1 MKRLSAKLTYSN
13 VISTLCLVLLLGGGT
28 AYAASQLGKNS
39 VGSKQLKKEAVTPA
53 KLSKASKATLSGPP
67 GPKGDPGLKGD
78 PGAPGAPGAALGYA
92 HLVDGQLD
100 AAHSKGVV
108 AISEGINFAGTEMN
122 PEQVCFK
129 LSIDPSSISVT
140 PAPEETS
147 SSHFPS
153 RVGGVV
159 PGFEP
164 HPSHS
169 GCPLEFRDAE
179 VEAPTPEEGVAE
191 GLFVVFY

>member
-1 MKRLSAKLTYSN
+1 MKRLSRKLTYAN
-13 VISTLCLVLLLGGGT
+13 VVATIALFVALAGGT
-28 AYAASQLGKNS
+28 ALAASQLAKNS

-53 KLSKASKATLSGPP
+53 KLSKASKATLIGPA
-67 GPKGDPGLKGD
+67 GAKGD
-78 PGAPGAPGAALGYA
+78 AGAPGAALGYA

-100 AAHSKGVV
+100 TAHSKGVV
-108 AISEGINFAGTEMN
+108 AISEGIDFAGTEMN

-129 LSIDPSSISVT
+129 LSINPSSISVT
-140 PAPEETS
+140 PAPQETS
-147 SSHFPS
+147 SSRFPTRS
-153 RVGGVV
+153 GGVV
-159 PGFEP
+159 SGFEP

-179 VEAPTPEEGVAE
+179 VEAPTAEEGIAE